1 MTSTRPDPAAA
12 DRWQTFL
19 DWTRI
24 NARAMTIAGVIVAVA
39 AASYWFY
46 ARSRQ
51 IQAANAEKALMNAKQ
66 SLGAGNMPLA
76 QSDLQ
81 KVYSRYSSTSA
92 GVEAALLLAQVDYDQ
107 HKPQDG
113 LNVLKKASGSGAAAA
128 MESTVRSLIGDGYM
142 QLGKPVE
149 AAKEYEAAAAVSR
162 LDNERANQRAK
173 AARAYGAVGD
183 TARARK
189 LWSDLLEDPK
199 AQAMASEA
207 RVRIGE
213 LTARVAKK

>member
-24 NARAMTIAGVIVAVA
+24 NARAMTIAGVIVAAA